1 MSERDLE
8 SQLEDL
14 FSDID
19 ISSLDVE
26 ATRDRIITETEQPV
40 IEELPEQPVVE
51 GLPEQVSVVSI
62 EEPPPPVQEE
72 IADHELMPVE
82 RKPVERD
89 RRRWMLKGFRL
100 RWSIAF
106 KLTSASVL
114 MIFFVSLAVGL
125 GLWQVVVVGQATAAM
140 RNAEEQRAHALEMQ
154 ASGQRLLG
162 AFDRLLRLKDSTLTT
177 KELLP
182 AQSLLAFH
190 LYLLQTAE
198 GEMGISQTLGE
209 LHLVVEE
216 LRVVVDRVDLLARQ
230 GRWGEASFIL
240 ESKVRPANRQINT
253 LIDQVVIAVDRSVE
267 RATLRV
273 EQAVQQAVFL
283 LATLAVLAVS
293 FALGWRQVVFRQLG
307 RSIASLRRGVARISG
322 GDLGHVLDI
331 RTGDEIEEL
340 AVEFNHMAA
349 ELSNMIDMLEQRVAD
364 RTRELARRAAQLQA
378 AAEVS
383 HAASSVLE
391 SEELIWQ
398 MVRLICERFDYYY
411 VGLFLLD
418 ASGRWA
424 VLQAGT
430 GQAGREML
438 ALKHKLEVGG
448 NSMIGWCTAHGR
460 ARIALDIGD
469 EAVRFDNPL
478 LPETRSEIALPLIS
492 RGRVIGAITVQST
505 APQAFSEEDFAVL
518 QTMADQVANAIENA
532 HLFREMERL
541 VHRDRLASEILTKL
555 RGALDLDAVLQAT
568 VREMGLALGASE
580 AVIRLSSTMPS
591 ARTNGDGAGEQEE
604 VHA

>member
-19 ISSLDVE
+19 ISSLDAE

-51 GLPEQVSVVSI
+51 ELPEQVSVVSI

-72 IADHELMPVE
+72 IADHELRPVE

-89 RRRWMLKGFRL
+89 KQRWMLKGFRL

-125 GLWQVVVVGQATAAM
+125 GLWQVVVVGQATTVM

-209 LHLVVEE
+209 LHLVIEE
-216 LRVVVDRVDLLARQ
+216 LREVVDKVDLLARQ

-240 ESKVRPANRQINT
+240 ESRVRPANRQINT

-322 GDLGHVLDI
+322 GDLGHVLNI

-349 ELSNMIDMLEQRVAD
+349 ELSNMIDTLEQRVAD

-378 AAEVS
+378 AAEVA

-398 MVRLICERFDYYY
+398 MVRLICDRFDYYY

-541 VHRDRLASEILTKL
+541 VHRDRLASEISTKL
-555 RGALDLDAVLQAT
+555 RGALDLDTVLQAT

-580 AVIRLSSTMPS
+580 AVIRLSSTVPS

-604 VHA
+604 VHT